1 MADTSF
7 DYFRRNTGLM
17 VFIFGLAILSFVIA
31 DPLLQMTQSGGGRMQ
46 GGGDVAVSW
55 DGGQFTEEQLG
66 MLIGQRQVLMGF
78 LRQVQAVGRQTA
90 VMEGQVEP
98 QPLVEP
104 IVLPTEYD
112 QGVEED
118 VVRRRIAADAAREA
132 GMVVSDETI
141 RDYLRDLGYGKVTFD
156 QMRQMLKNRGGGRGI
171 NIRYMF
177 DVLREA
183 LLARNYL
190 RSFEFA
196 GYTSLPEQRWRDWLL
211 LKDQVVV
218 EAAAFRAEDFTSQV
232 REPTDQQLT
241 EFFDK
246 YKDEAPEPDRVD
258 GVELPKPTP
267 AFATPRRVR
276 LQSAR
281 LPIAGEI
288 DRVIDSITDE
298 AIERFYLERIDLFVD
313 TSDSLPDNA
322 LDEDVFGEAPPEQ
335 GGEGTPEATAEDSFE
350 DLLESVGGGDTAD
363 GAMDDAGESE
373 PVDPGLETTGED
385 APPAAGDQRSND
397 EAPGEAAS
405 NEETGGDETGG
416 LSATSPFRLAAF
428 QPDEAADGA
437 AETPATEDTK
447 ATEKPA
453 DALFDAGDLA
463 GGDTPMTEG
472 RPAEPAD
479 DAQPTDQAEPA
490 DDDKPAVKYLPL
502 DEVREEIRLK
512 LAEAEARDQL
522 PDRMAE
528 IIAPLKRAFDEYD
541 FQLDEL
547 EDDAPRPDP
556 PAVLTDLKAFAE
568 ENGLEYS
575 ETADLTGIELR
586 DSDLGR
592 TFDFTRT
599 DSRTGGPLPL
609 VMRIFGETKLQLYR
623 PVVTYEVTFTR
634 ERVPQPIN
642 GFIVIKQMDEP
653 RETPEL
659 GEIREE
665 VVKAWK
671 QQQAAELALA
681 RAKEV
686 AEQARSKGVSLRDLM
701 ASETGVEVVET
712 DPFSYRTTG
721 LFAAGR
727 RPTLSQPQSIVAPGP
742 DFMKTV
748 FGLAPGDLGA
758 VLNHNHSIAYTVRV
772 VQHMDS
778 RAELR
783 SNFLMVGE
791 TEHRIYGLGGRY
803 RGEVNAAINK
813 LLFGDA
819 EGDGMLDWKRDPR
832 TGLRG
837 G

>member
-55 DGGQFTEEQLG
+55 DGGQFTEEQLNS
-66 MLIGQRQVLMGF
+66 LVGQRQVLMGF
-78 LRQVQAVGRQTA
+78 LREVQALGRQTA
-90 VMEGQVEP
+90 ILGGQVEP

-104 IVLPTEYD
+104 IVLPTEYE

-118 VVRRRIAADAAREA
+118 VVRRRIAADAARQA

-141 RDYLRDLGYGKVTFD
+141 RDYLRDLGYGKVSFD
-156 QMRQMLKNRGGGRGI
+156 QMRQMLKNRGGGQGI

-190 RSFEFA
+190 RSFEFV
-196 GYTSLPEQRWRDWLL
+196 GFTSLPQQRWQDWLL

-218 EAAAFRAEDFTSQV
+218 EAAGFSAVDFVSEV
-232 REPTDQQLT
+232 PEPTDQQLE
-241 EFFDK
+241 EFYEK
-246 YKDEAPEPDRVD
+246 YKEEVAAPELVD
-258 GVELPKPTP
+258 GVELPRPTP
-267 AFATPRRVR
+267 AFATPRRVK
-276 LQSAR
+276 LQSAK
-281 LPIAGEI
+281 LPIADEV

-298 AIERFYLERIDLFVD
+298 AIERFYNDRIELFVD
-313 TSDSLPDNA
+313 TGDSLSDDA
-322 LDEDVFGEAPPEQ
+322 FDDGSSDGAEADSDAAFDE
-335 GGEGTPEATAEDSFE
+335 
-350 DLLESVGGGDTAD
+350 LLES
-363 GAMDDAGESE
+363 MGEEE
-373 PVDPGLETTGED
+373 PAE
-385 APPAAGDQRSND
+385 
-397 EAPGEAAS
+397 GEAAPEAETEPAEPAEEAAAEDAS
-405 NEETGGDETGG
+405 VPEAGPAEEPAAEPAAEEPATETPAAEAATGEETSSVSKAS
-416 LSATSPFRLAAF
+416 LFRLAAF
-428 QPDEAADGA
+428 QPDEAAE
-437 AETPATEDTK
+437 ETPPAEAADDTG
-447 ATEKPA
+447 TPA
-453 DALFDAGDLA
+453 DALFDADDLA
-463 GGDTPMTEG
+463 AAEQGSDEGDDKEMATDEQ
-472 RPAEPAD
+472 PAETDSAD
-479 DAQPTDQAEPA
+479 EGAEPE
-490 DDDKPAVKYLPL
+490 VKYLPL

-528 IIAPLKRAFDEYD
+528 IIAPLKRAYDEYD
-541 FQLDEL
+541 FQMDEL
-547 EDDAPRPDP
+547 EDDDPRPDP
-556 PAVLTDLKAFAE
+556 PAVLTDLKSFAE

-575 ETADLTGIELR
+575 ETADLAGIELR

-609 VMRIFGETKLQLYR
+609 VMRIFGETKLQLFR
-623 PVVTYEVTFTR
+623 PIVTYEVTFTR

-653 RETPEL
+653 RKTPEL
-659 GEIREE
+659 DEIRAD

-671 QQQAAELALA
+671 QEQAAELAMA
-681 RAKEV
+681 RAKEA
-686 AEQARSKGVSLRDLM
+686 AEEAKKQGVSLRDLL
-701 ASETGVEVVET
+701 ASDSKAEVVET
-712 DPFSYRTTG
+712 DPFSWRSTG
-721 LFAAGR
+721 MFGARR
-727 RPTLSQPQSIVAPGP
+727 RPTMSQPEKIVAAGP

-748 FGLAPGDLGA
+748 FELGPGELGA
-758 VLNHNHSIAYTVRV
+758 VLNHDHTVAYTVRV
-772 VQHMDS
+772 VQHMSS

-783 SNFLMVGE
+783 SDFLMVGE
-791 TEHRIYGLGGRY
+791 TEHRIYGLGSRY